1 MDGQPERPEGM
12 GLSRLRTARELK
24 PNMVLTVEP
33 GCYFIDHL
41 LDNALSNPEL
51 NQFLNADR
59 IKDFRN
65 FGGVRIEEEVIV
77 TETGVELISIVP
89 RTVEEIEAWMRG
101 EGGDVE
107 SVF

>member
-1 MDGQPERPEGM
+1 M
-12 GLSRLRTARELK
+12 GLSRLRTARVLK
-24 PNMVLTVEP
+24 SNMVLTVEP

-41 LDNALSNPEL
+41 LDNALADPEL
-51 NQFLNADR
+51 SQFLNAER
-59 IKDFRN
+59 ISEFRN

-101 EGGDVE
+101 EGGDVD